1 MRKIMMTG
9 SEFNEDNDLFF
20 YEQDGKYYEM
30 KDGRIKE
37 ISKLQLSIF
46 VSLYWSRSSI
56 KIEIMEKDNHFYSKM
71 FIPIYE
77 DIFLE
82 LYEEGKTEKEARNKV
97 QNMFDEF
104 IEYNEKYEENIRR
117 NEINQIKKMHRFV
130 FLPLD
135 RENMKDDLS
144 DLELIYVD
152 DENTLDF
159 RDLAILY
166 GVPNDARAD
175 QPIFGYVEEGKLV
188 FFKKYFMKEQF
199 EKYKEI
205 INQYKNEITE
215 HYGLKEYDLYF
226 GMQKHEDYLNK
237 KELPLLDEYVTSD
250 FIAYYPKYKQKNF

>member
-1 MRKIMMTG
+1 MMTG

-30 KDGRIKE
+30 KDGKIKE

-104 IEYNEKYEENIRR
+104 IEYNEKYEENVRR

-166 GVPNDARAD
+166 GVPNDA
-175 QPIFGYVEEGKLV
+175 
-188 FFKKYFMKEQF
+188 
-199 EKYKEI
+199 
-205 INQYKNEITE
+205 
-215 HYGLKEYDLYF
+215 
-226 GMQKHEDYLNK
+226 
-237 KELPLLDEYVTSD
+237 
-250 FIAYYPKYKQKNF
+250 